1 MKKTI
6 VYCALLGGV
15 LALGGCSSQGSKKA
29 ADAATVAAAS
39 TAQQPGMKSEAGDL
53 TVGNVHFTRAI
64 NGAMQGVGLKDGGAL
79 EFRCGPKADIFS
91 DPNGGKLTNNT
102 VPMLLAEVDNTKPF
116 TLTAKVTPTF
126 TSGGTYNAGDLFVF
140 ADDELWQKL
149 AFEQDERGNHRIV
162 SVRTRGTSDDNNHE
176 VVKQPWVYLKIS
188 SDTRTIA
195 SYYSLDGKEWWMA
208 RLYQNDYPATVWLGL
223 ATQCP
228 VEQGTTCLFEEVSL
242 QPVSVADFRL
252 GV

>member
-1 MKKTI
+1 MKKTF

-15 LALGGCSSQGSKKA
+15 LALGGCSSQGGKKA
-29 ADAATVAAAS
+29 ADAATEAAAS
-39 TAQQPGMKSEAGDL
+39 TAQQPDMKSEPCDL
-53 TVGNVHFTRAI
+53 TVGNVHFTRAL
-64 NGAMQGVGLKDGGAL
+64 NGAMQGVALKEGGVL
-79 EFRCGPKADIFS
+79 EFRCGPKADIFN

-126 TSGGTYNAGDLFVF
+126 TPGGTYNAGDLFVF
-140 ADDELWQKL
+140 ADDALWQKL

-242 QPVSVADFRL
+242 QPVGVADFRL